1 MTDGPVPV
9 LLRGVDR
16 AAFAAGLTRQLRD
29 RGVAVDLSAAGT
41 FVRALAAHPPGTRTE
56 LYWTARIALVRRH
69 SDLAA
74 FDALFASLFA
84 DAGLG
89 ADPHA
94 RRRPLPSSDPF
105 AAVPAPTAQAQ
116 DGGGLP
122 WATLPA
128 VVGGADRAPADGPA
142 VPHRLPT
149 AAAGLGDVPFEAL
162 DERQLALLDA
172 WLGAQLR
179 ALPTRRTRRRAV
191 GRRGSRAALRE
202 TMARSRRTGWEPIE
216 LVRTRPVRRPRR
228 LVLLC
233 DVSRSMQAEATA
245 YLALGRAFVRAADAE
260 VFAFA
265 TGLTRL
271 TPVLRRRSAVTA
283 MAQATDAVGDR
294 FGGTRIATNLRAL
307 LASRHADLVRGAI
320 VLIGS
325 DGWDSCPATELAA
338 ELARVRRRAH
348 RILWINPRA
357 GVPGF
362 QPRVASMAAALP
374 YCDRLLPGA
383 TLTALRGVIDAVAEC
398 DRPAPGPTRGTA
410 RSTPRGRSA
419 PMTSASSSPRP
430 VRTRG

>member
-1 MTDGPVPV
+1 MRIDQEFTVAVPP

-16 AAFAAGLTRQLRD
+16 ATFAAGLTQRLRD
-29 RGVAVDLSAAGT
+29 RGVSVDLSAAGT
-41 FVRALAAHPPGTRTE
+41 FVRALATHPPATRSE
-56 LYWTARIALVRRH
+56 LYWTARITLVRRQ

-74 FDALFASLFA
+74 FDALFATLFA

-89 ADPHA
+89 ADPHT
-94 RRRPLPSSDPF
+94 RRQPLPIGTL
-105 AAVPAPTAQAQ
+105 AAVPAPDAPAQ
-116 DGGGLP
+116 DGSGLP

-128 VVGGADRAPADGPA
+128 VVSSAGHAAADGPA
-142 VPHRLPT
+142 VPQRLPSAT
-149 AAAGLGDVPFEAL
+149 AGLVDVPFEAL
-162 DERQLALLDA
+162 DDEQLALLDG
-172 WLGAQLR
+172 WLTAKLPR
-179 ALPTRRTRRRAV
+179 LPTRRTRRLAIR
-191 GRRGSRAALRE
+191 RRGSRTALRE

-216 LVRTRPVRRPRR
+216 LVRARPVHRQRR

-245 YLALGRAFVRAADAE
+245 YLHLGRALVRTADAE

-271 TPVLRRRSAVTA
+271 TPVLRRRSATVA
-283 MAQATDAVGDR
+283 MAQATEAVGDR
-294 FGGTRIATNLRAL
+294 FGGTRIAANLHAL

-338 ELARVRRRAH
+338 QLARVRRRAH

-362 QPRVASMAAALP
+362 RPRVASMAAALP
-374 YCDRLLPGA
+374 YCDRMLPGDTFA
-383 TLTALRGVIDAVAEC
+383 ALRRVIDAIADC
-398 DRPAPGPTRGTA
+398 DLPVG
-410 RSTPRGRSA
+410 
-419 PMTSASSSPRP
+419 RP
-430 VRTRG
+430 VTTTA